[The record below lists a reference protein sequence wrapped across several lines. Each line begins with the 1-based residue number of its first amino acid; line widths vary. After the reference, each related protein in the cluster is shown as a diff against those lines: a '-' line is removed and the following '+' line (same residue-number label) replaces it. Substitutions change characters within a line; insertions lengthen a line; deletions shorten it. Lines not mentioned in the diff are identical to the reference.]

1 MVHIRSKFPD
11 LKITDSSK
19 MDYIASHIYI
29 MSVNQLFP
37 WELQI
42 WKKVNERSNLDS
54 HKKYKQEYITWE
66 KDFKNI

>member
-1 MVHIRSKFPD
+1 
-11 LKITDSSK
+11 